1 MKREELLKG
10 AYDLHV
16 HTAPD
21 VVKRKF
27 DDYEFCER
35 LIASEMSGGIIKSH
49 YFDTSARAQ
58 LLNKKYPKLNIGG
71 GIVLNNSVGG
81 LNPYAVEKA
90 AKLGAKIIWMPT
102 MDSYSYEKVKNIP
115 NKNLEKYIYILDK
128 DENLKKEIYDILEI
142 AKENKIFI
150 ATGHISSFEGLKLIK
165 EANKFGVKTIITH
178 ADNPNDLYTVEEQK
192 EAVSLGA
199 MIEHA
204 YFTVFHARTNIE
216 EIARQIREVG
226 HENVFLTT
234 DFGQMNSP
242 YPDEGLLEFA
252 EKLLRQN
259 FTETELRK
267 MIVENPK
274 YIINF
279 R

>member
-1 MKREELLKG
+1 MEKKELLKG

-35 LIASEMSGGIIKSH
+35 LIATGMGGGIIKNH
-49 YFDTSARAQ
+49 YFDTSARAY
-58 LLNKKYPKLNIGG
+58 LLRRKHPQLNIGG

-81 LNPYAVEKA
+81 LNPEAVTKA

-102 MDSYSYEKVKNIP
+102 MDSYSYEKVKNIS

-128 DENLKKEIYDILEI
+128 NGNLKKEIYDIFEI

-150 ATGHISSFEGLKLIK
+150 ATGHISSYEGLKLIR
-165 EANKFGVKTIITH
+165 EANRYGVRTIVTH
-178 ADNPNDLYTVEEQK
+178 ADNPNDFYTIEEQK
-192 EAVSLGA
+192 EAVNLGA
-199 MIEHA
+199 MIEHS
-204 YFTVFHARTNIE
+204 YFNVFHGRTKIE
-216 EIARQIREVG
+216 EIAMQIKEVG
-226 HENVFLTT
+226 YENVFLTT

-242 YPDEGLLEFA
+242 YPDEGLLEFSL
-252 EKLLRQN
+252 KLIEQN
-259 FTETELRK
+259 FTEAEIRK
-267 MIVENPK
+267 MIVENPEFILNYK
-274 YIINF
+274 
-279 R
+279 

>member
-1 MKREELLKG
+1 MGKKELLKG

-35 LIASEMSGGIIKSH
+35 LIAAGMGGGIIKNH
-49 YFDTSARAQ
+49 YFDTSVRAY
-58 LLNKKYPKLNIGG
+58 LLRKKYPQLNIGG
-71 GIVLNNSVGG
+71 GIVLNSSVGG
-81 LNPYAVEKA
+81 LNPDAVIKA

-102 MDSYSYEKVKNIP
+102 MDSYSYEKVKNIS

-128 DENLKKEIYDILEI
+128 DGNLKKEIYDILEI

-150 ATGHISSFEGLKLIK
+150 ATGHISSYEGLKLIR
-165 EANKFGVKTIITH
+165 EANRYRVRTIVTH
-178 ADNPNDLYTVEEQK
+178 ADNPNDFYTIEEQK
-192 EAVSLGA
+192 EAINLGA
-199 MIEHA
+199 MIEHS
-204 YFTVFHARTNIE
+204 YFTVFHSRTNIE
-216 EIARQIREVG
+216 EIARQIRKVG
-226 HENVFLTT
+226 YENVFLTT

-242 YPDEGLLEFA
+242 YPDEGLLEFSV
-252 EKLLRQN
+252 KLIEQN
-259 FTETELRK
+259 FTEAEIRK
-267 MIVENPK
+267 MIVENPELILN
-274 YIINF
+274 Y